1 MPDPPRVLVVDD
13 DVDTLLLLEEILTK
27 EGYKVRTAEHAE
39 SALSLAAQEEAD
51 VVVTDIQMPGM
62 DGLALLSE
70 LQRRHPQTLVVL
82 ATAFGSLK
90 TAVDGI
96 KAGAFDYLGKPF
108 VVDDIRLVVRRAIEH
123 KRVINENAALREQL
137 KERYR
142 FDNFVGS
149 SAGMIAVYK
158 MIARVAQSDSTV
170 LIQGESGT
178 GKELVARAIHAN
190 SARCSGPF
198 VAVDAGTLTES
209 LLESELFG
217 HERGSFTG
225 ALTTKKGLLERAHT
239 GTCFL
244 DEVADISPT
253 LQSKLLRVIQER
265 EIRRVGGS
273 DPISVDVRILAASN
287 KDLKSLVDS
296 GKFRGD
302 LYYRLN
308 VVTIVLPPLRERTD
322 DIPLLVQFFAQK
334 YGSAQGKPAIGISTE
349 AMDLITTYFW
359 PGNVRELEHVIERAV
374 VLTPHPVIFPEDL
387 PEALREHPMADRQS
401 RSGWV
406 TLDQLERDYILRALA
421 AHQQDQGRT
430 ADLLGIHRKT
440 LQRKLRKYGLA
451 EAGGMEEATP
461 AEEPAIEQEESL

>member
-1 MPDPPRVLVVDD
+1 MPDPPRILVVDD
-13 DVDTLLLLEEILTK
+13 DADTLLLLEEILTK
-27 EGYKVRTAEHAE
+27 EGYRVRTAEHAE
-39 SALSLAAQEEAD
+39 AALSLASQEEPD

-62 DGLALLSE
+62 DGLALLAE
-70 LQRRHPQTLVVL
+70 LQRRLPQTLVVL

-149 SAGMIAVYK
+149 STGMIAVYK

-190 SARCSGPF
+190 STRSAGPF
-198 VAVDAGTLTES
+198 VAVDAGTLAES

-225 ALTTKKGLLERAHT
+225 ALTTKKGLLERAHS

-244 DEVADISPT
+244 DEIADISPT
-253 LQSKLLRVIQER
+253 LQSKLLRVIQEH

-287 KDLKSLVDS
+287 KDLKGLVDA

-308 VVTIVLPPLRERTD
+308 VVTISTPPLRERAD
-322 DIPLLVQFFAQK
+322 DIPLLAQFFAQK
-334 YGSAQGKPAIGISTE
+334 YGAAQGKPAIGISPD
-349 AMDLITTYFW
+349 AMDLITKYGW

-387 PEALREHPMADRQS
+387 PEALREKPIADSQPH
-401 RSGWV
+401 SGWV

-421 AHQQDQGRT
+421 AHQQDQAKT

-451 EAGGMEEATP
+451 EAGAMEEGSTAD
-461 AEEPAIEQEESL
+461 EPAVEQEESI